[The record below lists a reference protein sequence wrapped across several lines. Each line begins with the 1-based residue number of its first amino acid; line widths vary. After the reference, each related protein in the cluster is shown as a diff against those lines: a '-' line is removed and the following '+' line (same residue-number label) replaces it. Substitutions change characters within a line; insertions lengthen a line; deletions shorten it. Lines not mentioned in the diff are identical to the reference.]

1 MNKILTMIVVAMC
14 LGGAGCDMTPRNY
27 TVEIA
32 KMEDTVFKAFPTV
45 NRVSIEVKGD
55 FGTEIIMTLG
65 DRELYNADEGE
76 RQRVTNEAAALTD
89 HIFGEKTPDK
99 GTVVFVE
106 DEQSIVVD
114 EATKKTYPM
123 PLKPKE

>member
-1 MNKILTMIVVAMC
+1 
-14 LGGAGCDMTPRNY
+14 MTPRNY
-27 TVEIA
+27 TAEIA

-55 FGTEIIMTLG
+55 FGTEIIITLG
-65 DRELYNADEGE
+65 DRELYNADETE
-76 RQRVTNEAAALTD
+76 RQRVTNDAAALTD
-89 HIFGEKTPDK
+89 QIFAEKTPDK

-114 EATKKTYPM
+114 KATKKTYPM